1 MYCLKCGKEIEDS
14 AMACPYC
21 GSATENA
28 PVSVVNNVIPDSDN
42 EAVKSAENM
51 ANIGMIVGVVG
62 AILAWIFALLG
73 YVCGGVALGLAFVA
87 KGKNS
92 ACPKIKNAMI
102 AGGVALAC
110 SVISSI
116 IGVALMA

>member
-21 GSATENA
+21 GCATENSPA
-28 PVSVVNNVIPDSDN
+28 PVMNNVFSSSND

-51 ANIGMIVGVVG
+51 ANIGMIVGIVG
-62 AILAWIFALLG
+62 AILAWVFALLG

-87 KGKNS
+87 KGKN
-92 ACPKIKNAMI
+92 AGCPKIKNAMI
-102 AGGVALAC
+102 AGGVALGC

-116 IGVALMA
+116 IGMAIMA

>member
-14 AMACPYC
+14 AMNCPFC

-28 PVSVVNNVIPDSDN
+28 GVPVMNVSSDN
-42 EAVKSAENM
+42 EAAKSAESM
-51 ANIGMIVGVVG
+51 ANIGFIVGIVG

-87 KGKNS
+87 KGKDAS
-92 ACPKIKNAMI
+92 CPKLKNAMI

-110 SVISSI
+110 SVVSSI
-116 IGVALMA
+116 IGMALLA